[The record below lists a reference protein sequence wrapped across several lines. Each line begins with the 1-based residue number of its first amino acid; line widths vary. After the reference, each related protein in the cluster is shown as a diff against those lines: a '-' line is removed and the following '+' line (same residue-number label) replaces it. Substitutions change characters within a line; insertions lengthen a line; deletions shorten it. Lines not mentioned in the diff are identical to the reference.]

1 MLSLAL
7 AQYMT
12 VMATE
17 EMRKRLGL
25 VPTTIRLYVFGW

>member
-12 VMATE
+12 AMATD
-17 EMRKRLGL
+17 EMRKRQGL
-25 VPTTIRLYVFGW
+25 VPTTIRFYVFGW